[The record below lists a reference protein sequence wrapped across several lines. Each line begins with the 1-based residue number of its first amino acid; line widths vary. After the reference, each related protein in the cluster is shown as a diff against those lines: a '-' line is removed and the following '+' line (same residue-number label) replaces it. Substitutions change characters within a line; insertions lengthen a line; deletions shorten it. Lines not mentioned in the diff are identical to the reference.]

1 MREPV
6 DLPED
11 RALDFFGQR
20 RRQPVDVDLGSVPSL
35 RLQEDRVARLV
46 GELDDFVFDG
56 RAIARSDSNDA
67 SGVHR
72 ARVEVRSD
80 EVVDALVRAGQPAE
94 RLTRRQRDG
103 AEGERDGRIVPA
115 LRLAEI
121 VVHSVAF
128 DARRRAGLEA
138 SEREARSRERRG
150 KTDRGGL
157 ADAAAL
163 RPPLSGVHETAQK
176 RSGRHDHR
184 ARDETGSICRHDPGD
199 PASVFEKALRHSF
212 DEPEVGRLGKSLR
225 GEARVE
231 RLVAL
236 RARAP
241 HRRAA

>member
-1 MREPV
+1 M
-6 DLPED
+6 
-11 RALDFFGQR
+11 
-20 RRQPVDVDLGSVPSL
+20 
-35 RLQEDRVARLV
+35 ARLV

-56 RAIARSDSNDA
+56 RAIARSDSDDA

-72 ARVEVRSD
+72 ARVEVRPD
-80 EVVDALVRAGQPAE
+80 EVVDPLVRAGQPAE
-94 RLTRRQRDG
+94 RLARRQRDG

-121 VVHSVAF
+121 VVHGVAF
-128 DARRRAGLEA
+128 DAWRRAGLEA
-138 SEREARSRERRG
+138 SERKPRSRERRG
-150 KTDRGGL
+150 KTDGSRL
-157 ADAAAL
+157 PDAAPF
-163 RPPLSGVHETAQK
+163 RPPLPGVHETAEK

-184 ARDETGSICRHDPGD
+184 AGGEPRSVSRHDSGD
-199 PASVFEKALRHSF
+199 PASVFQEALRHSF
-212 DEPEVGRLGKSLR
+212 DEPEVRRVEKGLR